1 MNRINCLHIDPTQN
15 TCNHPNYASYTLGF
29 SKDCIYKSNPGFAC
43 TNGCK
48 GYTENTIPKATHGLP
63 AVKQIPPM
71 PPVKPPKVDDK
82 ITDAKLADWEKAREF
97 LLTKGIDN
105 GYYHS
110 PDMVLPGLVTC
121 MLAYARQEV
130 ITEISN
136 EKKDYGYALK
146 LLKKGKKVRAR
157 TMEFGAYI
165 FLRRLELSEYTLVY
179 CSNGHEVNASYVV
192 PLSRQLSEEWEEV
205 ID

>member
-1 MNRINCLHIDPTQN
+1 
-15 TCNHPNYASYTLGF
+15 
-29 SKDCIYKSNPGFAC
+29 
-43 TNGCK
+43 
-48 GYTENTIPKATHGLP
+48 
-63 AVKQIPPM
+63 
-71 PPVKPPKVDDK
+71 
-82 ITDAKLADWEKAREF
+82 
-97 LLTKGIDN
+97 
-105 GYYHS
+105 
-110 PDMVLPGLVTC
+110 MVLPGLVTC